1 MKVKAGGKPG
11 GVTTALAATVV
22 RRTADTQTTTTTPKT
37 SEISGETEASAMF
50 GNTKQAQ
57 NGVKASQEG
66 FTKTVQTTVK
76 RVYYTAGLRTWTF
89 TKESFSLDF
98 RIAAYLLG
106 SSTYDFT
113 QTMDF
118 IYTWGNYGKSSHST
132 PFLLSIGNVLPV
144 MEGIIQSP
152 LLLSPENS
160 FGCG

>member
-1 MKVKAGGKPG
+1 VKVKAGGKPG
-11 GVTTALAATVV
+11 GVALAETVAA
-22 RRTADTQTTTTTPKT
+22 RRRMANGKTTTTTPKT

-89 TKESFSLDF
+89 TKESFSLEF

-106 SSTYDFT
+106 NSTYDFT

-132 PFLLSIGNVLPV
+132 PFLL
-144 MEGIIQSP
+144 
-152 LLLSPENS
+152 
-160 FGCG
+160 